1 MMRNEVPRSWLKG
14 MGGGAWVLLLVV
26 GMLVT
31 LPGVSRGQ
39 RSQLSYR
46 WGQPV
51 LAAYEGWE
59 VDADGSRHFL
69 FGYMNANWEEE
80 LDVEVGPDNF
90 VVVNDAQTRDDRDPE
105 AFNPGEA
112 DRGQPTHFLPRRN
125 RFVFRV
131 PVPEGFDEADE
142 VIWSITANGET
153 SKAYG
158 SLRLDYKVEPLT
170 RASEMGAIGAGSSN
184 PTIRANI
191 APELR
196 LEGATTL
203 TVRVGQPL
211 TLVAISSDDGVP
223 APRRRSRLQTTQRDA
238 FAGGTASNPLW
249 RKPSQI
255 TVGSATGMR
264 LSWYVYRGAGPV
276 AFEPPQAKVWED
288 TRANANSPWANRWMA
303 RPLPED
309 DRWETEVTF
318 DVPGAYVLRCLAS
331 DGALNTDADVTVTVV
346 SGNPATTG
354 GQ

>member
-1 MMRNEVPRSWLKG
+1 MTTNKIRCPWLQRLG
-14 MGGGAWVLLLVV
+14 RGAWVLLLVV
-26 GMLVT
+26 GMLVI
-31 LPGVSRGQ
+31 LPGVSRAQ
-39 RSQLSYR
+39 QSQLSYR

-51 LAAYEGWE
+51 FAAYEGWE

-80 LDVEVGPDNF
+80 LDVEVGPDNY
-90 VVVNDAQTRDDRDPE
+90 VVVNAVETRDAAGDPE
-105 AFNPGEA
+105 AYNSGEA
-112 DRGQPTHFLPRRN
+112 DRGQPTRFLPRRN

-131 PVPEGFDEADE
+131 PVPEGFEEADE

-158 SLRLDYKVEPLT
+158 SLRLDYMVEPLT

-196 LEGATTL
+196 IEGATTR
-203 TVRVGQPL
+203 TVRAGQPL
-211 TLVAISSDDGVP
+211 TLVVIASDDGVP
-223 APRRRSRLQTTQRDA
+223 APRRRSRLQTTAIDRLI
-238 FAGGTASNPLW
+238 GSTASNPLW
-249 RKPSQI
+249 RKPVQI

-264 LSWYVYRGAGPV
+264 LSWYVYRGAGAV

-288 TRANANSPWANRWMA
+288 TRANANSPWANRWVA

-318 DVPGAYVLRCLAS
+318 EVPGTYVLRCLAS
-331 DGALNTDADVTVTVV
+331 DGALNADADVTVTVTAAD
-346 SGNPATTG
+346 STTG